1 MSRPINKLKS
11 TANFYSLEKKD
22 DINLCICQLVKKLYK
37 KDKNIIIIDNDDK
50 LAVIDKLLWSFQQ
63 NSFLP
68 HKILLDDSL
77 DTPILLVSS
86 QNVHKL
92 KMCKEY
98 TEIINNYEKP
108 LIEYNNNANVYEFVL
123 SNEENKIISRN
134 KYTQYKNN
142 SFNVMHIKYN
152 EQAI

>member
-1 MSRPINKLKS
+1 MKS

>member
-1 MSRPINKLKS
+1 LSRPINKLKS